1 MLATISKWG
10 NSAAIRLPK
19 SILDASSLHIGDTV
33 DLVQKGKTLV
43 IQPCKPNLD
52 DLLSQ
57 ITEENKHQD
66 MLSKPAGN
74 ELL

>member
-10 NSAAIRLPK
+10 NSAALRLPK
-19 SILDASSLHIGDTV
+19 RILDTLSLQIGDKV
-33 DLVQKGKTLV
+33 DLVQKGTTLV
-43 IQPCKPNLD
+43 IQPCKPSLD

-57 ITEENKHQD
+57 ITEENKHQE

-74 ELL
+74 ER